1 MTSQHG
7 NMGPWKVMEGL
18 PTLEDHRDL
27 PIEVQAKHLL
37 MTGLIDDIIISNAY
51 ATDEELYALSK
62 INLSMPT
69 LNIELN
75 PDISN
80 LEKRL
85 FWKKSTLIVAMSQT
99 MLFAQQ

>member
-1 MTSQHG
+1 
-7 NMGPWKVMEGL
+7 MEGL

-27 PIEVQAKHLL
+27 PIEVQAEHLL

-51 ATDEELYALSK
+51 ATNEELYALSK

>member
-1 MTSQHG
+1 M
-7 NMGPWKVMEGL
+7 L
-18 PTLEDHRDL
+18 PM
-27 PIEVQAKHLL
+27 KSY
-37 MTGLIDDIIISNAY
+37 III
-51 ATDEELYALSK
+51 K
-62 INLSMPT
+62 PT